1 MTVNHLVAGSSP
13 ARGAISECISVGRE
27 SACQAEGQEFE
38 PPHSLQSNFI
48 MKGKMKQSH
57 IYVLIATVLSLALSI
72 YLFFFMDSPDAKLY
86 GIYVGLWVPSILGAF
101 RVIETGRE
109 DVTD

>member
-1 MTVNHLVAGSSP
+1 MILMISP
-13 ARGAISECISVGRE
+13 NPKPIK
-27 SACQAEGQEFE
+27 
-38 PPHSLQSNFI
+38 FI
-48 MKGKMKQSH
+48 MKGIMKQSH
-57 IYVLIATVLSLALSI
+57 KYVLIATILSLALSI

>member
-1 MTVNHLVAGSSP
+1 MLK
-13 ARGAISECISVGRE
+13 EE
-27 SACQAEGQEFE
+27 SKY
-38 PPHSLQSNFI
+38 I
-48 MKGKMKQSH
+48 
-57 IYVLIATVLSLALSI
+57 LIATALSLALSI

-109 DVTD
+109 EDGTD